1 MLFAGTKL
9 YERGKRNEAVWNF
22 IGRNSRAA
30 RQLQDDLDAQIASA
44 RLGAKRFAELMDR
57 YGRQMVLDATQ
68 QLMDYT
74 ERVLRQR
81 IAAIPDGEYR
91 AEGFL
96 DDDGKNR
103 DVRLPIKVCV
113 RVKGDDIEIDLT
125 GSSKQVETAFN
136 VPFEGSTK
144 VACFCAVRSLLL
156 DAVTSD
162 VKVPSNQGSF
172 RPVKVTAPKGSIYNP
187 IYPAAAE
194 ARFAQINRVI
204 DLIYKALA
212 PVLPNDIIAGSS
224 ASLSFCSYA
233 GIRPSGDYWVF
244 LEVNEGSY
252 GGRPR
257 SDGPDCID
265 SLMANTRN
273 NPIED
278 LAMHLPMICDRYE
291 LRDDV
296 MPGAGRFRGGIGVVK
311 AQRVLTDAF
320 ITHENERHF
329 DVPWGIFGGDPGQV
343 GKVDIYNVARLD
355 DVKHMPA
362 KFSGMRVA
370 AGDVHV
376 FYAPCGGGYGD
387 PLERPA
393 AKVLDDV
400 LDGFC
405 TVEHAR
411 AAYGVIVDLTAETV
425 DEAATKAL
433 RERMRAAPR
442 AKAETSAVAL
452 RRRPAPAPAPRSR
465 ATPTP
470 SMPAGQRLK
479 TSGAAAEPGRAASPA
494 RRALGREQQWRF
506 AGRSLARIARRLRQR
521 LEFRN
526 RQAQHQWRHHRGD
539 RPIAC
544 QWRDGA
550 RDRSRRRAARRF
562 ARRVV
567 AANCQRQ
574 PLQVRRDADAQ
585 WTLECSGFSGKVGS
599 SLEQRATIFVEV
611 MIVIAVI
618 GVLAFLIGLIVRLPQ
633 RQQAAANGKGQA
645 EPSPRW
651 YEFTLAL
658 ILLAAIAAFAI
669 WLISSGTHWVWG
681 ETIEDWRSDDR
692 TITFAAVMV
701 ALAVVGLVVSLVYA
715 LVQSSHGTA
724 APGAV
729 ARRPAETAADAAAAD
744 AAQAPPA
751 PSPLRVLG
759 LLVLVV
765 AILLLCWIALAP
777 AAQYGLIG
785 ATDLSREPRRDAGA
799 AVRQGD
805 ADLGRQAAA
814 PSQCANGCCATCWHF
829 C

>member
-1 MLFAGTKL
+1 
-9 YERGKRNEAVWNF
+9 
-22 IGRNSRAA
+22 
-30 RQLQDDLDAQIASA
+30 
-44 RLGAKRFAELMDR
+44 
-57 YGRQMVLDATQ
+57 
-68 QLMDYT
+68 
-74 ERVLRQR
+74 VLRQR

-113 RVKGDDIEIDLT
+113 RVKGDDIEVDLT

-144 VACFCAVRSLLL
+144 VACFCAIRSLLL

-257 SDGPDCID
+257 SDGPDSID

-296 MPGAGRFRGGIGVVK
+296 LPGAGRSRGGIGVVK
-311 AQRVLTDAF
+311 AQRVLTEAF

-329 DVPWGIFGGDPGQV
+329 DVPWGIFGGGPGQV
-343 GKVDIYNVARLD
+343 GKVDIYNVA
-355 DVKHMPA
+355 KPAEIKSMPA
-362 KFSGMRVA
+362 KFSGLRVA

-393 AKVLDDV
+393 EKVLDDV

-411 AAYGVIVDLTAETV
+411 AAYGVIVDPIAETV
-425 DEAATKAL
+425 DEAATASL
-433 RERMRAAPR
+433 RQRMRASPR
-442 AKAETSAVAL
+442 SKDAASPSPQPPLAVAPKP
-452 RRRPAPAPAPRSR
+452 PAPAGRPAAGTSQPPAARRPVAVSPSR
-465 ATPTP
+465 
-470 SMPAGQRLK
+470 
-479 TSGAAAEPGRAASPA
+479 PA
-494 RRALGREQQWRF
+494 RAG
-506 AGRSLARIARRLRQR
+506 ANGNGRSLSEALNGLRDAYGKAWSFEIVRHSTNGRGVEVVGQLR
-521 LEFRN
+521 ANGATVRETAVGSATPGRSLGELLE
-526 RQAQHQWRHHRGD
+526 Q
-539 RPIAC
+539 
-544 QWRDGA
+544 
-550 RDRSRRRAARRF
+550 
-562 ARRVV
+562 
-567 AANCQRQ
+567 AANN
-574 PLQVRRDADAQ
+574 
-585 WTLECSGFSGKVGS
+585 
-599 SLEQRATIFVEV
+599 SLHKCIEALL
-611 MIVIAVI
+611 
-618 GVLAFLIGLIVRLPQ
+618 G
-633 RQQAAANGKGQA
+633 NGQ
-645 EPSPRW
+645 
-651 YEFTLAL
+651 
-658 ILLAAIAAFAI
+658 
-669 WLISSGTHWVWG
+669 
-681 ETIEDWRSDDR
+681 
-692 TITFAAVMV
+692 
-701 ALAVVGLVVSLVYA
+701 
-715 LVQSSHGTA
+715 
-724 APGAV
+724 
-729 ARRPAETAADAAAAD
+729 
-744 AAQAPPA
+744 
-751 PSPLRVLG
+751 
-759 LLVLVV
+759 
-765 AILLLCWIALAP
+765 
-777 AAQYGLIG
+777 
-785 ATDLSREPRRDAGA
+785 
-799 AVRQGD
+799 
-805 ADLGRQAAA
+805 
-814 PSQCANGCCATCWHF
+814 
-829 C
+829 

>member
-1 MLFAGTKL
+1 MKAGAMAAETIDAITLQVINGALQTIAEEMGHVLYRMSFSSIIRESQDLGAGLFDTDFNTLCESESTPLHIGSLPGYLAGIRDTLQDGEWHDGDVVIHNHPYHGSSHSPDIAVVVPVFHEGTLVGFSANTAHHLDIGAATPGLIIDIPDVFAEGMLFAGTKL
-9 YERGKRNEAVWNF
+9 YERGKRNEAVWEF
-22 IGRNSRAA
+22 IRRNSRAA

-57 YGRQMVLDATQ
+57 YGRKVVFDATR

-113 RVKGDDIEIDLT
+113 RVQGDGIEIDLT

-144 VACFCAVRSLLL
+144 VACFCAIRSLLL

-257 SDGPDCID
+257 ADGPDSID
-265 SLMANTRN
+265 NLMANTRN

-320 ITHENERHF
+320 ITHENERHY
-329 DVPWGIFGGDPGQV
+329 DVPWGIFGGNSGQV
-343 GKVDIYNVARLD
+343 GKVDLYNVGRPN
-355 DVKHMPA
+355 DVKHMPS
-362 KFSGMRVA
+362 KFSGLRVA

-376 FYAPCGGGYGD
+376 FYGPCGGGFGD

-411 AAYGVIVDLTAETV
+411 LAYGVIVDPIAETI
-425 DEAATKAL
+425 DEAGTKVL
-433 RERMRAAPR
+433 RDRMRAAPR
-442 AKAETSAVAL
+442 AQAG
-452 RRRPAPAPAPRSR
+452 AP
-465 ATPTP
+465 
-470 SMPAGQRLK
+470 
-479 TSGAAAEPGRAASPA
+479 AASPPSA
-494 RRALGREQQWRF
+494 VMIQAPPMQTRTPGPSMRRTGN
-506 AGRSLARIARRLRQR
+506 G
-521 LEFRN
+521 
-526 RQAQHQWRHHRGD
+526 AQPSTVQHV
-539 RPIAC
+539 PA
-544 QWRDGA
+544 A
-550 RDRSRRRAARRF
+550 NASRRAARSGTNGNDRSLREALQGLRTAYGNAWSF
-562 ARRVV
+562 EIVRHSAKGGKVEVVGQLRANGATVSETAV
-567 AANCQRQ
+567 AATAHDR
-574 PLQVRRDADAQ
+574 
-585 WTLECSGFSGKVGS
+585 TLGEL
-599 SLEQRATIFVEV
+599 LEH
-611 MIVIAVI
+611 
-618 GVLAFLIGLIVRLPQ
+618 
-633 RQQAAANGKGQA
+633 AANESLCKCV
-645 EPSPRW
+645 E
-651 YEFTLAL
+651 TLM
-658 ILLAAIAAFAI
+658 
-669 WLISSGTHWVWG
+669 
-681 ETIEDWRSDDR
+681 R
-692 TITFAAVMV
+692 
-701 ALAVVGLVVSLVYA
+701 
-715 LVQSSHGTA
+715 
-724 APGAV
+724 
-729 ARRPAETAADAAAAD
+729 
-744 AAQAPPA
+744 
-751 PSPLRVLG
+751 
-759 LLVLVV
+759 
-765 AILLLCWIALAP
+765 
-777 AAQYGLIG
+777 
-785 ATDLSREPRRDAGA
+785 
-799 AVRQGD
+799 
-805 ADLGRQAAA
+805 
-814 PSQCANGCCATCWHF
+814 NGS
-829 C
+829 

>member
-1 MLFAGTKL
+1 MPGEAIDPITLQVINGALQTIAEEMGHVLYRMSFSSIIRESQDLGAGLFDTDFNTLCESESTPLHIGSLPGYLAGVRDTLQDGEWHDGDLVIHNHPYHGSSHSPDIAVVVPVFHEGTLIGFSANTAHHVDIGAATPGLIIDIPDVFAEGMLFAGTKL
-9 YERGKRNEAVWNF
+9 YERGKRNEALWNY

-57 YGRQMVLDATQ
+57 YGRQVVLDATQ

-144 VACFCAVRSLLL
+144 VACFCAIRSLLL
-156 DAVTSD
+156 DAATSD

-172 RPVKVTAPKGSIYNP
+172 RPVKVIAPKGSIYNP
-187 IYPAAAE
+187 KYPAAAE
-194 ARFAQINRVI
+194 ARFAQCNRVI

-233 GIRPSGDYWVF
+233 GVRPSGDYWVF

-257 SDGPDCID
+257 ADGPDCID
-265 SLMANTRN
+265 NLMANTRN

-329 DVPWGIFGGDPGQV
+329 DVPWGIFGGAAGQV
-343 GKVDIYNVARLD
+343 GKVDIYNVARPD
-355 DVKHMPA
+355 EIKHMPA

-376 FYAPCGGGYGD
+376 FYGPCGGGFGE

-411 AAYGVIVDLTAETV
+411 AAYGVVVDPVAEIVDEV
-425 DEAATKAL
+425 ATKAV
-433 RERMRAAPR
+433 RDRMRGAVQAKAAMKAAPPPKTT
-442 AKAETSAVAL
+442 ALPQPAEPPS
-452 RRRPAPAPAPRSR
+452 RPAPAPSR
-465 ATPTP
+465 LM
-470 SMPAGQRLK
+470 SRG
-479 TSGAAAEPGRAASPA
+479 GASPLSS
-494 RRALGREQQWRF
+494 RR
-506 AGRSLARIARRLRQR
+506 I
-521 LEFRN
+521 
-526 RQAQHQWRHHRGD
+526 
-539 RPIAC
+539 RPI
-544 QWRDGA
+544 
-550 RDRSRRRAARRF
+550 
-562 ARRVV
+562 
-567 AANCQRQ
+567 
-574 PLQVRRDADAQ
+574 
-585 WTLECSGFSGKVGS
+585 
-599 SLEQRATIFVEV
+599 
-611 MIVIAVI
+611 
-618 GVLAFLIGLIVRLPQ
+618 
-633 RQQAAANGKGQA
+633 
-645 EPSPRW
+645 
-651 YEFTLAL
+651 
-658 ILLAAIAAFAI
+658 
-669 WLISSGTHWVWG
+669 
-681 ETIEDWRSDDR
+681 
-692 TITFAAVMV
+692 
-701 ALAVVGLVVSLVYA
+701 
-715 LVQSSHGTA
+715 
-724 APGAV
+724 
-729 ARRPAETAADAAAAD
+729 
-744 AAQAPPA
+744 
-751 PSPLRVLG
+751 
-759 LLVLVV
+759 
-765 AILLLCWIALAP
+765 
-777 AAQYGLIG
+777 
-785 ATDLSREPRRDAGA
+785 
-799 AVRQGD
+799 
-805 ADLGRQAAA
+805 AAA
-814 PSQCANGCCATCWHF
+814 PSVPPVPPPIANRNGRSLRDVIGGLREAYGDAWSFEIVEHSAYGNTIEVVGQLCANGSAVRETAVADRDLGRSVGELLERAASDSLCKCIETLMRNGR
-829 C
+829 